1 MSPQEFRK
9 RVLHH
14 TSKKKKLHTSTHRA
28 REERERGENF
38 IDRME
43 ELSSYKVESME

>member
-1 MSPQEFRK
+1 MNPQELRK

-14 TSKKKKLHTSTHRA
+14 TSKKEKLHTSIPRA
-28 REERERGENF
+28 RGENF

-43 ELSSYKVESME
+43 ELSSYKVESDRWRR